1 MSNNANDSLLVKSF
15 NEKQPIQTIDKML
28 IICGCSER
36 TIRRKI
42 KANNIICCYNK
53 NSLFYTLPSLAKF
66 NQYGIWH
73 HSKASFSRWGNL
85 FETIVQ
91 LIDQSDKGFTSGE
104 LKSILKLRIYDA
116 LRILCQK
123 NRIYK
128 AEIKAQNV
136 YFSTH
141 AEINQ
146 KQIRKRKHY
155 FLLKSV
161 KLPENETIIAVL
173 VELIL
178 NSDITPPKICK
189 KLKKKGLK
197 IKPIDVENV
206 LEHYQLKKTSN

>member
-1 MSNNANDSLLVKSF
+1 MPNKAKDSLLVKSF

-42 KANNIICCYNK
+42 KANNIICSYNK

-73 HSKASFSRWGNL
+73 HSEASFSRWGNL

-91 LIDQSDKGFTSGE
+91 LSDRSEKGFTSGE

-116 LRILCQK
+116 LRVLYQK
-123 NRIYK
+123 NRIHK
-128 AEIKAQNV
+128 VEIKSQHA
-136 YFSTH
+136 YFSAHT
-141 AEINQ
+141 EINQ
-146 KQIRKRKHY
+146 QQIRRRKHY
-155 FLLKSV
+155 FLINSV
-161 KLPENETIIAVL
+161 KLPENETIIAIL

-178 NSDITPPKICK
+178 NRDITPTKICK
-189 KLKKKGLK
+189 KLKKKGIK

-206 LEHYQLKKTSN
+206 LEHYQLKKK